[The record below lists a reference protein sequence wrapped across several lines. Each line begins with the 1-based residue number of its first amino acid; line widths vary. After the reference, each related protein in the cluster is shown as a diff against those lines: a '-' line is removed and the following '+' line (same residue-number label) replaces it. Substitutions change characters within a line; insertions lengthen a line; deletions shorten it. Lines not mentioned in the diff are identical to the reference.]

1 MDEKQIRSNGCWKT
15 HKPSERN
22 YGEKRE
28 RMNAGNNHKHQ
39 NGEPFLEQN
48 YHDGPLFLT
57 V

>member
-1 MDEKQIRSNGCWKT
+1 MVAGKHINPVREIM
-15 HKPSERN
+15 
-22 YGEKRE
+22 EKRE
-28 RMNAGNNHKHQ
+28 RMNTGNNHKHQ

>member
-28 RMNAGNNHKHQ
+28 RMNTGNNHKHQ